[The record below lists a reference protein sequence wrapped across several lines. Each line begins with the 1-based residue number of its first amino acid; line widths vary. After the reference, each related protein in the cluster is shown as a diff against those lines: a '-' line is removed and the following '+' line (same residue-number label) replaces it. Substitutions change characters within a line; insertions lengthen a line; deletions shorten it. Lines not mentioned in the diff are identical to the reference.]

1 MPPQKNSGNRAAKK
15 NRESGASMKSRREA
29 EDLFMN
35 INNLDEKKHVSRVT
49 RNFGNGRVEVFY
61 VKSEKNRIIEFNQQA
76 TIRGSFRGRGKRD
89 VWVDI
94 GSFVIVEENLGILEI
109 VGILT
114 RQQMKEI
121 VALDPMYKK
130 VLHGEE
136 TADNDAGIEFDDRLD
151 EEPENK
157 PTDGTGVVAK
167 KDKTKHKREN
177 IPVEHPDSD
186 IDINDI

>member
-15 NRESGASMKSRREA
+15 NRESGASMKSRKEA
-29 EDLFMN
+29 EELFAN
-35 INNLDEKKHVSRVT
+35 IHDLDEKKHVSRVI

-61 VKSEKNRIIEFNQQA
+61 VKKEKNRIQTFNQQA

-121 VALDPMYKK
+121 VALDDTYKK
-130 VLHGEE
+130 VLYGEDSE
-136 TADNDAGIEFDDRLD
+136 ENDVGIEFDDRSDD
-151 EEPENK
+151 EVENK
-157 PTDGTGVVAK
+157 PKADTGVVAK
-167 KDKTKHKREN
+167 KDKVKHNREN
-177 IPVEHPDSD
+177 IPVDRGDSD
-186 IDINDI
+186 VDIDDI

>member
-15 NRESGASMKSRREA
+15 NRESGASMKSRKEA

-35 INNLDEKKHVSRVT
+35 IHDLDEKKHISRVI

-61 VKSEKNRIIEFNQQA
+61 VKKEKDRIVEFNQQA

-114 RQQMKEI
+114 RQQMKDI
-121 VALDPMYKK
+121 VALEPMYKK
-130 VLHGEE
+130 VLRDEDSTE
-136 TADNDAGIEFDDRLD
+136 NDVGIEFDDRSD
-151 EEPENK
+151 EEAENK
-157 PTDGTGVVAK
+157 PKSDTGVVAK
-167 KDKTKHKREN
+167 KDKLKHNREN
-177 IPVEHPDSD
+177 IPVDYSDDLD
-186 IDINDI
+186 IDNI